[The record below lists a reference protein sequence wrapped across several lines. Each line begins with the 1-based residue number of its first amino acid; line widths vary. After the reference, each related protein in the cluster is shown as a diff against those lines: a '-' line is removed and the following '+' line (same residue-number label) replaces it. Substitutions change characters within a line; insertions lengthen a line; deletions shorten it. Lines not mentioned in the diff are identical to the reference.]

1 MWRYIVRRLLQT
13 IPVVLGSTLLIYALV
28 FLQPGDP
35 IVALFGEKP
44 VSEAARA
51 QLEAQ
56 YNLDQPFL
64 IQWLLF
70 LKGALVGDF
79 GISYSGQPVAD
90 LIART
95 LPVTFQ
101 LAFMAMIIEAILG
114 VIAGFYAGI
123 RRGKIFDSTML
134 IVSLIVIA
142 IPIFVLGFALQL
154 IFGVQLQWVPPTV
167 GSNTTFTS
175 LLLPAVVLGLVSFA
189 YVLRLTR
196 TSVIENLTAD
206 HVRTARAHGVS
217 DSLVNRRH
225 VLRNSLIPVVTFLGA
240 DLGTLMA
247 GAVVTEGIFNINGI
261 GNLAYQAI
269 LRGENPTVVSV
280 VTIMV
285 LIYVVASL
293 LVDLLY
299 AALDPRIRYAYPN
312 AIIGTRTLRRPGCRN
327 RTSLS
332 SRRRHL
338 PAARKPVETGLEVT
352 AHQLDFLGF
361 VNPAADRFGGCTLP
375 GPVHLGR
382 PTRSGSVEKPR
393 GASTRSYF
401 WFRPAGL

>member
-13 IPVVLGSTLLIYALV
+13 IPVILGSTLLIYALV

-44 VSEAARA
+44 VSDSVRE

-79 GISYSGQPVAD
+79 GIAYSGQPVAD
-90 LIART
+90 LIARS

-101 LAFMAMIIEAILG
+101 LSFMALIIEAILG
-114 VIAGFYAGI
+114 VIAGFYAGL

-134 IVSLIVIA
+134 VVSLIVIA
-142 IPIFVLGFALQL
+142 IPIFVLGFTAQL
-154 IFGVQLQWVPPTV
+154 IFGIQLNWVAPTV
-167 GSNTTFTS
+167 GSSTGFMN
-175 LLLPAVVLGLVSFA
+175 LLLPAIVLGLVSFA

-206 HVRTARAHGVS
+206 HVRTARAHGVP
-217 DSLVNRRH
+217 DGTVNRRH

-247 GAVVTEGIFNINGI
+247 DAVVTEGIFNINGI

-269 LRGENPTVVSV
+269 LKGENPTVVSV
-280 VTIMV
+280 VTVMV
-285 LIYVVASL
+285 LIYVVASFI
-293 LVDLLY
+293 VDLLY
-299 AALDPRIRYAYPN
+299 AALDPRIRYA
-312 AIIGTRTLRRPGCRN
+312 
-327 RTSLS
+327 
-332 SRRRHL
+332 
-338 PAARKPVETGLEVT
+338 
-352 AHQLDFLGF
+352 
-361 VNPAADRFGGCTLP
+361 
-375 GPVHLGR
+375 
-382 PTRSGSVEKPR
+382 
-393 GASTRSYF
+393 
-401 WFRPAGL
+401 